1 MKLRL
6 IPLVLAATVIFQS
19 CLVDDMSAK
28 KNIFEV
34 VDVTVPAD
42 TVSAYGKGTG
52 YVTVSVPVR
61 STESWSA
68 GILDADSAPW
78 LEIVSCDFAN
88 PSGADVTE
96 MLELQCAFNDGYS
109 QRSAQ
114 LRFVTVSGQTRD
126 INVIQ
131 KAKANRISIDGETS
145 YSMDAQTAA
154 TVSVKILSN
163 ADWTAEVDPS
173 STGTIT
179 SIKPSSGTG
188 DAVVTITPDLNYDCR
203 ESTRAVVRFCVAD
216 GNPAEVTITRNAD
229 TPFIGVNPVDVQQD
243 RLPKDI
249 TGVLKFNCNLPWKAE
264 ILECGIRNFELDTLA
279 GPGGMNT
286 ELPFRMSPNDGDG
299 VRTAK
304 VKISLESD
312 PGKNVVLTVAH
323 LAGFTLEVD
332 FTTLMAGDP
341 CPLQPVD
348 AKYPEIPF
356 STVNYID
363 TKGEQYDYKFVSG
376 GKEYVLGIKN
386 SVINWYGNNSGG
398 VPKKDGYI
406 RLSVGYVKYP
416 AVEGYRL
423 AYVEFTTAATDK
435 RYFISADAEGL
446 EIVGAKK
453 TVGKE
458 VKVFWNLQGTEYG
471 KSYYEWI
478 DISNSRQHNLIL
490 LYVK

>member
-19 CLVDDMSAK
+19 CLVDDMRAK

-52 YVTVSVPVR
+52 YVTISVPVR

-78 LEIVSCDFAN
+78 LEIASGDFAN

-109 QRSAQ
+109 QRSAR
-114 LRFVTVSGQTRD
+114 LHFVTASGQTRD
-126 INVIQ
+126 INVVQ
-131 KAKANRISIDGETS
+131 RAKANRISIDGETS

-173 STGTIT
+173 STGTVA

-203 ESTRAVVRFCVAD
+203 ESTRTVVRFCVAD

-229 TPFIGVNPVDVQQD
+229 APFIGVNPVDVQQD
-243 RLPKDI
+243 RLPKDT

-279 GPGGMNT
+279 GHGGMNT

-332 FTTLMAGDP
+332 FTNLVDADS

-348 AKYPEIPF
+348 ARYPQIPYSSEGI
-356 STVNYID
+356 STGSD
-363 TKGEQYDYKFVSG
+363 QYDYKFVSG
-376 GKEYVLGIKN
+376 GKEYVFGMKN
-386 SVINWYGNNSGG
+386 TLINVYGSG
-398 VPKKDGYI
+398 PAGYI
-406 RLSVGYVKYP
+406 RLSGGYVKFP

-446 EIVGAKK
+446 EIVGEKK